1 MKKLV
6 LMKTFNP
13 VLLGAIVTLGLVG
26 CSGSHN
32 QSAPAQSTH
41 SSAASVEKK
50 EAPKTTQETQ
60 EVQQSHSTPSEPMTP
75 AQSQAKQQSTAD
87 VKQPVA
93 EASATPANPGKK
105 IYNSTCV
112 GCHGVTAEGGV
123 GPKLRGKS
131 KEYLVQKLKGYRD
144 GQQFGPMTSMMAPN
158 VANFSDQEIEEVA
171 EYLAK
176 M

>member
-1 MKKLV
+1 MKKSV
-6 LMKTFNP
+6 LLKTFNP

-26 CSGSHN
+26 CSGSNN
-32 QSAPAQSTH
+32 QSEPAQSTH
-41 SSAASVEKK
+41 SSADSVEKK
-50 EAPKTTQETQ
+50 EAPKATQETQ
-60 EVQQSHSTPSEPMTP
+60 KIQQSHSAPRELVTP
-75 AQSQAKQQSTAD
+75 AQSQATQQSTAD
-87 VKQPVA
+87 VKQPMA
-93 EASATPANPGKK
+93 EASATPENPGKK
-105 IYNSTCV
+105 IYDSTCV

-131 KEYLVQKLKGYRD
+131 KVDLVQKLKGYRD

-158 VANFSDQEIEEVA
+158 VANFSDQQIEEVA